1 MTRMRRMSPMSPM
14 TPMTSGHDATRPG
27 GAGALAVLA
36 ISLVL
41 VAAGCGGRG
50 FAEVTG
56 TVTMDGR
63 PLAGAFVSFTPA
75 EPGGV
80 RGVGATNA
88 TGRYRVLRP
97 GSKVGAQIGRNRVS
111 VAGGDGGRSIPDE
124 YGAKSTLTY
133 EVTRGANVFD
143 IDIGTK

>member
-1 MTRMRRMSPMSPM
+1 MSRDS
-14 TPMTSGHDATRPG
+14 DATWPG
-27 GAGALAVLA
+27 GAGVIAMLVIPLALA
-36 ISLVL
+36 
-41 VAAGCGGRG
+41 AAGCGGRG

-56 TVTMDGR
+56 TVTMDGK
-63 PLAGAFVSFTPA
+63 PLAGAFVSFTPV

-97 GSKVGAQIGRNRVS
+97 GSKVGAQIGQNRVS